1 MDKENTN
8 IAIIVALIVV
18 IIFFGG
24 WYIFFGQLYNKED
37 GQVGVQSN
45 PQIEQSGL
53 ITPEVESTTTTIEL
67 PVQ

>member
-1 MDKENTN
+1 MEKEHTN
-8 IAIIVALIVV
+8 IAIIVALVIV

-24 WYIFFGQLYNKED
+24 WYIFFGQLYNKENHQD
-37 GQVGVQSN
+37 SVQSN

-53 ITPEVESTTTTIEL
+53 VTPELESTTTTIEL